1 MSNQDIRRWAREAIK
16 GNIGFLV
23 LASFICSFPTLMG
36 SLISYFSPD
45 FLAAPWEW
53 ALDFVSNFMRLGE
66 ICVIL
71 KLIHTGQQDLTA
83 LATPFR
89 PQWAGKA
96 LCVALVLSLWSAV
109 HAALPDEGLLGLVFT
124 LVGLVISTALF
135 PVPYVLFFWPD
146 WPAGQVIGEGFR
158 AGYADFWDI
167 LGFQIV
173 LCLPLLGIIFLM
185 VLSPLFG
192 VLAVPCLIG
201 GVVAIVAWGAYATL
215 AQTKYAMERF
225 MN

>member
-1 MSNQDIRRWAREAIK
+1 MSNRDIRGWAREAIK
-16 GNIGFLV
+16 GNVGFL
-23 LASFICSFPTLMG
+23 LLTSFICSLPTLMG

-45 FLAAPWEW
+45 FLAAPWKW
-53 ALDFVSNFMRLGE
+53 ALDFVSDFMHLGE

-146 WPAGQVIGEGFR
+146 WPAGRVIGEGFR

-173 LCLPLLGIIFLM
+173 LGLPLLGIIFLM

-215 AQTKYAMERF
+215 AQTKYAMVRF
-225 MN
+225 MQ

>member
-1 MSNQDIRRWAREAIK
+1 MSNQDIRGWAREAIR

-23 LASFICSFPTLMG
+23 LTSFICSLPTLMG

-45 FLAAPWEW
+45 FLAAPWKW
-53 ALDFVSNFMRLGE
+53 ALDFVSDFMHLGQ
-66 ICVIL
+66 ICVVL
-71 KLIHTGQQDLTA
+71 KLIHTGEQDLTA

-109 HAALPDEGLLGLVFT
+109 QAALPGEGFPGFVFA

-146 WPAGQVIGEGFR
+146 WPAGQVIREGFR
-158 AGYADFWDI
+158 AGYGDFWDI
-167 LGFQIV
+167 LGFQII
-173 LCLPLLGIIFLM
+173 LGLPLIGIIFLM
-185 VLSPLFG
+185 VLSPFFG
-192 VLAVPCLIG
+192 ILAVPSLIG
-201 GVVAIVAWGAYATL
+201 GIVAIVAYLAYMTL

-225 MN
+225 MQ